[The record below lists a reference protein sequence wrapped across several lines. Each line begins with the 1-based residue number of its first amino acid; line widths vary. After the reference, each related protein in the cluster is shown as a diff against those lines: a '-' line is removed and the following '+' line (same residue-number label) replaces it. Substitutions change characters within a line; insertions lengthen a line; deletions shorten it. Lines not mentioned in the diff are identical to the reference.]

1 MYLQAD
7 LYVICYKLLVC
18 FCVVLLY
25 LHFYSLFLCWVLYIQ
40 SVYMCCSISVCC
52 MCYMLYLQF
61 VYKFCV
67 VYTLDSLVSVLY
79 SIYTDCSCV
88 VCYIYTVYLYV
99 ICCICSLV
107 SAGGNVDRIHSSD
120 HYSDS
125 RGYMLQSVLVS

>member
-7 LYVICYKLLVC
+7 LCVMCYKLLVC

-40 SVYMCCSISVCC
+40 SVYMCCMISVCC

-61 VYKFCV
+61 VYMFCV
-67 VYTLDSLVSVLY
+67 VYFRQSSFRIVFYIYRLFMCCMLYLY
-79 SIYTDCSCV
+79 S
-88 VCYIYTVYLYV
+88 LF

-125 RGYMLQSVLVS
+125 RGYMLQSLLVS